1 MATANSHKQT
11 GNNSKPTLQRR
22 LTLPLLTLY
31 GLGVTVGAGIYV
43 LIGATAAKA
52 GYYAPVSFLLAAIV
66 VAFTSFSYSELST
79 RYPVSAGEAAYVRG
93 GFNSRTL
100 AMVIGLMVTTSGVV
114 SSAAISIGA
123 AAYLGIL
130 VPVSPVI
137 LTVLIILVLGLAA
150 TWGILE
156 SVTAAAIIT
165 VIEIG
170 GLFYVV
176 FYGFMLKPDLL
187 SEINR
192 VIPPL
197 ELDAWTGIVSAGL
210 LAFFAFVG
218 FEDMANVAEEVKN
231 PRRNMPRAIIYTLV
245 IATAVYLAVVSVVIL
260 IVPMDILSK
269 SAAPL
274 SLVFESAGDQTK
286 TIFSFIAAIATINGV
301 LIQMIMASRVIY
313 GLASQGSL
321 PRILAYINP
330 FTHTP
335 LVATA
340 LVVITILGLALFL
353 PIAKLAETTSLIV
366 LFVFMSVNLALIRI
380 KLKGIGSKQDIFE
393 VSIWFPVFG
402 FLSCLLLALSA
413 LT

>member
-66 VAFTSFSYSELST
+66 IAFTSFSYSELST
-79 RYPVSAGEAAYVRG
+79 RYPVSAGEAAYVRD

-100 AMVIGLMVTTSGVV
+100 ALVVGLMVAASGVV

-137 LTVLIILVLGLAA
+137 LTILIILVLGLAA

-187 SEINR
+187 SEISR

-197 ELDAWTGIVSAGL
+197 ELGAWTGIVSAGL

-231 PRRNMPRAIIYTLV
+231 PRRTMPRAIIYTLV

-260 IVPMDILSK
+260 IVPMDILIK
-269 SAAPL
+269 STAPL
-274 SLVFESAGDQTK
+274 SLVFENAGDQTK
-286 TIFSFIAAIATINGV
+286 TIFSLIAAIATINGV

-340 LVVITILGLALFL
+340 LVVVIILTLALFL

-366 LFVFMSVNLALIRI
+366 LIVFMSVNLALIRI

-393 VSIWFPVFG
+393 IPIWFPVLG